1 MEVIYEKISINTT
14 RFSSIYFWNILYAFF
29 TKSGNGIISQ
39 YIENSFNEKQND
51 LKLKFDTFLINTNE
65 INLVANI
72 NDNSKI
78 KIDGKISSL
87 FDLKGEFVY
96 KIDIKDL
103 SIFNNL
109 VQKELKGSLQASG
122 DLITKDG
129 LSTIIGTSNV
139 ANSSTKYEINL
150 NKSYIKSLDLD
161 IKNANIDELLTLL
174 NEPLYSFGKLNLK
187 TKLIKNSSDLFNG
200 DFSFDIN
207 DGKINNEIIQKEFNF
222 PIKQT
227 ITYNLKSLNKLENTK
242 VLSDIKLNSNLANL
256 DMKNLIIDLVT
267 KDINSNYFLDILNL
281 RQIEEFI
288 NIALNGDLKVV
299 GNINKN
305 QKTLKIDGN
314 SNIAGGVA
322 NFVLLDDNLDL
333 KLKNANSLKLL
344 YLLNKDE
351 FFNSNLSLDSNYNIV
366 SKIGNINIEVTNGNF
381 IKNNFIQK
389 IEDITK
395 IDLSKE
401 IFEVG
406 TITSKLDNKKIYS
419 NLNLTSKKSDIKS
432 KDSFIDFNKNTIDTK
447 LDVNLNKNI
456 FSVKLEDDLNN
467 PKITVDVQDLIKN
480 ILEKKLDKYLK
491 KEDDAQKIELLKGIK
506 SLF

>member
-1 MEVIYEKISINTT
+1 MKKFLLIIFILVISI
-14 RFSSIYFWNILYAFF
+14 FGIFYMLFF
-29 TKSGNGIISQ
+29 TKSGNSIVSK

-51 LKLKFDTFLINTNE
+51 FKLKFDTFIINTNE

-72 NDNSKI
+72 NDSSKI
-78 KIDGKISSL
+78 KIDGKVSSL
-87 FDLKGEFVY
+87 LDLKGEFVY

-103 SIFNNL
+103 SIFNNIA
-109 VQKELKGSLQASG
+109 QKELKGSLEANG

-129 LSTIIGTSNV
+129 LSTIIGNSNI

-150 NKSYIKSLDLD
+150 DKSYIKSLDLD
-161 IKNANIDELLTLL
+161 IKNANIDELLALL
-174 NEPLYSFGKLNLK
+174 NEPIYSFGKLNLK

-207 DGKINNEIIQKEFNF
+207 DGKINNEIVKKELNF
-222 PIKQT
+222 PIKQN
-227 ITYNLKSLNKLENTK
+227 ITYELKSLNKLENTK
-242 VLSDIKLNSNLANL
+242 VLSDIKLISSLANL
-256 DMKNLIIDLVT
+256 DMENLIIDLVT
-267 KDINSNYFLDILNL
+267 KDISSNYILNILNL

-288 NIALNGDLKVV
+288 NIALNGDLKVI

-314 SNIAGGVA
+314 SNIADGVA

-366 SKIGNINIEVTNGNF
+366 SKVGNINIEVKNGNF
-381 IKNNFIQK
+381 IKNNFVQK
-389 IEDITK
+389 IEDLTK

-401 IFEVG
+401 IFETG
-406 TITSKLDNKKIYS
+406 TINSKIDNKKIYS

-432 KDSFIDFNKNTIDTK
+432 KDGFIDFNKNIIDTK

-456 FSVKLEDDLNN
+456 FSVKLEDDLNK
-467 PKITVDVQDLIKN
+467 PKISVDVQDLIKN

>member
-1 MEVIYEKISINTT
+1 MKKFILIIFIFVISI
-14 RFSSIYFWNILYAFF
+14 FGIFYMLFF
-29 TKSGNGIISQ
+29 TKIGNSTISK

-51 LKLKFDTFLINTNE
+51 FKLKFDTFIIDTNN

-72 NDNSKI
+72 NDSSKI

-87 FDLKGEFVY
+87 FDLKAEFIY

-103 SIFNNL
+103 SIFNNI
-109 VQKELKGSLQASG
+109 VQKELKGSLQANG
-122 DLITKDG
+122 DLITKNG
-129 LSTIIGTSNV
+129 LSTIIGTSNI

-150 NKSYIKSLDLD
+150 NKTDIKSLDLD
-161 IKNANIDELLTLL
+161 IKNANIDELLALL
-174 NEPLYSFGKLNLK
+174 SEPIYSFGKLNLNA
-187 TKLIKNSSDLFNG
+187 KLIKNSSNFFNG
-200 DFSFDIN
+200 DFLFDIN
-207 DGKINNEIIQKEFNF
+207 DGKINNEIVQKEFNF

-227 ITYNLKSLNKLENTK
+227 ITYNLKSLNKLENTN
-242 VLSDIKLNSNLANL
+242 VLSDIKLISSLANL

-267 KDINSNYFLDILNL
+267 KDISSNYFLDILNL

-314 SNIAGGVA
+314 SNIADGVA

-333 KLKNANSLKLL
+333 KLKDANSLKLL
-344 YLLNKDE
+344 YILNKDQ
-351 FFNSNLSLDSNYNIV
+351 FFNSNLSLDSNYNII
-366 SKIGNINIEVTNGNF
+366 SKIGNINIEVKNGNF

-389 IEDITK
+389 IEDFTK

-401 IFEVG
+401 IFESG
-406 TITSKLDNKKIYS
+406 TINSKIDNKKIYS

-432 KDSFIDFNKNTIDTK
+432 KDSFIDFNKNIIDTK
-447 LDVNLNKNI
+447 LDINLNKNI
-456 FSVKLEDDLNN
+456 FSVKLEDDLNK
-467 PKITVDVQDLIKN
+467 PKIIVDVQDLIKN
-480 ILEKKLDKYLK
+480 ILEKKLDKYIN

>member
-1 MEVIYEKISINTT
+1 MKKFILIIFIFVISI
-14 RFSSIYFWNILYAFF
+14 FGIFYMLFF
-29 TKSGNGIISQ
+29 TKIGNSTISK

-51 LKLKFDTFLINTNE
+51 FKLKFDTFLINTNE

-72 NDNSKI
+72 NDSSKV

-87 FDLKGEFVY
+87 FDLKAEFIY

-103 SIFNNL
+103 SIFNNI
-109 VQKELKGSLQASG
+109 VQKELKGSLQANG
-122 DLITKDG
+122 DLITKNG
-129 LSTIIGTSNV
+129 LSTIIGTSNI

-150 NKSYIKSLDLD
+150 NKTDIKSLDLD
-161 IKNANIDELLTLL
+161 IKNANIDELLALL
-174 NEPLYSFGKLNLK
+174 SEPIYSFGKLNLNA
-187 TKLIKNSSDLFNG
+187 KLIKNSSNFFNG
-200 DFSFDIN
+200 DFLFDIN
-207 DGKINNEIIQKEFNF
+207 DGKINNEIVQKEFNF

-227 ITYNLKSLNKLENTK
+227 ITYNLKSLNKLENTN
-242 VLSDIKLNSNLANL
+242 VLSDIKLISSLANL

-267 KDINSNYFLDILNL
+267 KDISSNYFLDILNL

-314 SNIAGGVA
+314 SNIADGVA

-333 KLKNANSLKLL
+333 KLKDANSLKLL
-344 YLLNKDE
+344 YILNKDQ
-351 FFNSNLSLDSNYNIV
+351 FFNSNLSLDSNYNII
-366 SKIGNINIEVTNGNF
+366 SKIGNINIEVKNGNF

-389 IEDITK
+389 IEDFTK

-401 IFEVG
+401 IFESG
-406 TITSKLDNKKIYS
+406 TINSKIDNKKIYS

-432 KDSFIDFNKNTIDTK
+432 KDSFIDFNKNIIDTK
-447 LDVNLNKNI
+447 LDINLNKNI
-456 FSVKLEDDLNN
+456 FSVKLEDDLNK
-467 PKITVDVQDLIKN
+467 PKIIVDVQDLIKN
-480 ILEKKLDKYLK
+480 ILEKKLDKYIN

>member
-1 MEVIYEKISINTT
+1 MKK
-14 RFSSIYFWNILYAFF
+14 FLLILLVLVLFIFGIFYMLFF
-29 TKSGNGIISQ
+29 TKIGNSTISK

-51 LKLKFDTFLINTNE
+51 FKLKFDTFLINTNE

-72 NDNSKI
+72 NDSSKI

-87 FDLKGEFVY
+87 FDLKAEFIY

-103 SIFNNL
+103 SIFNNI
-109 VQKELKGSLQASG
+109 VQKELKGSLEANG
-122 DLITKDG
+122 DLITKNG
-129 LSTIIGTSNV
+129 LSTIIGTSNI

-150 NKSYIKSLDLD
+150 NKTDIKSLDLD
-161 IKNANIDELLTLL
+161 IKNANIDELLALL
-174 NEPLYSFGKLNLK
+174 SEPIYSFGKLNLNA
-187 TKLIKNSSDLFNG
+187 KLIKNSSNFFNG
-200 DFSFDIN
+200 DFLFDIN
-207 DGKINNEIIQKEFNF
+207 DGKINNEIVQKEFNF

-227 ITYNLKSLNKLENTK
+227 ITYNLKSLNKLENTN
-242 VLSDIKLNSNLANL
+242 VLSDIKLISSLANL

-267 KDINSNYFLDILNL
+267 KDISSNYFLDILNL

-314 SNIAGGVA
+314 SNIADGVA

-333 KLKNANSLKLL
+333 KLKDANSLKLL
-344 YLLNKDE
+344 YILNKE
-351 FFNSNLSLDSNYNIV
+351 QFFNSNLSLDSNYNIV
-366 SKIGNINIEVTNGNF
+366 SKIGNINIEVKNGNF

-389 IEDITK
+389 IEDFTK

-401 IFEVG
+401 IFEYG
-406 TITSKLDNKKIYS
+406 TINSKIDNKKIYS

-432 KDSFIDFNKNTIDTK
+432 KDSFIDFNKNIIDTK
-447 LDVNLNKNI
+447 LDINLNKNI
-456 FSVKLEDDLNN
+456 FSVKLEDDLNK
-467 PKITVDVQDLIKN
+467 PKIIVDVQDLIKN
-480 ILEKKLDKYLK
+480 ILEKKLDKYIN

>member
-1 MEVIYEKISINTT
+1 MKKFILIIFIFVISI
-14 RFSSIYFWNILYAFF
+14 FGIFYMLFF
-29 TKSGNGIISQ
+29 TKIGNSTISK

-51 LKLKFDTFLINTNE
+51 FKLKFDTFIIDTNN

-72 NDNSKI
+72 NDSSKV

-87 FDLKGEFVY
+87 FDLKAEFIY

-103 SIFNNL
+103 SIFNNI
-109 VQKELKGSLQASG
+109 VQKELKGSLQANG
-122 DLITKDG
+122 DLITKNG
-129 LSTIIGTSNV
+129 LSTIIGTSNI

-150 NKSYIKSLDLD
+150 NKTDIKSLDLD
-161 IKNANIDELLTLL
+161 IKNANIDELLALL
-174 NEPLYSFGKLNLK
+174 SEPIYSFGKLNLNA
-187 TKLIKNSSDLFNG
+187 KLIKNSSNFFNG
-200 DFSFDIN
+200 DFLFDIN
-207 DGKINNEIIQKEFNF
+207 DGKINNEIVQKEFNF

-227 ITYNLKSLNKLENTK
+227 ITYNLKSLNKLENTN
-242 VLSDIKLNSNLANL
+242 VLSDIKLISSLANL

-267 KDINSNYFLDILNL
+267 KDISSNYFLDILNL

-314 SNIAGGVA
+314 SNIADGVA

-333 KLKNANSLKLL
+333 KLKDANSLKLL
-344 YLLNKDE
+344 YILNKDQ
-351 FFNSNLSLDSNYNIV
+351 FFNSNLSLDSNYNII
-366 SKIGNINIEVTNGNF
+366 SKIGNINIEVKNGNF

-389 IEDITK
+389 IEDFTK

-401 IFEVG
+401 IFEYG
-406 TITSKLDNKKIYS
+406 TINSKIDNKKIYS

-432 KDSFIDFNKNTIDTK
+432 KDSFIDFNKNIIDTK
-447 LDVNLNKNI
+447 LDINLNKNI

-467 PKITVDVQDLIKN
+467 PKIIVDVQDLIKN
-480 ILEKKLDKYLK
+480 ILEKKLDKYIN

>member
-1 MEVIYEKISINTT
+1 MKK
-14 RFSSIYFWNILYAFF
+14 FLLILLVLVLFIFGIFYMLFF
-29 TKSGNGIISQ
+29 TKIGNSTISK

-51 LKLKFDTFLINTNE
+51 FKLKFDTFIIDTNN

-72 NDNSKI
+72 NDSSKI

-87 FDLKGEFVY
+87 FDLKAEFIY

-103 SIFNNL
+103 SIFNNI
-109 VQKELKGSLQASG
+109 VQKELKGSLEANG
-122 DLITKDG
+122 DLITKNG
-129 LSTIIGTSNV
+129 LSTIIGTSNI

-150 NKSYIKSLDLD
+150 NKTDIKSLDLD
-161 IKNANIDELLTLL
+161 IKNANIDELLALL
-174 NEPLYSFGKLNLK
+174 SEPIYSFGKLNLNA
-187 TKLIKNSSDLFNG
+187 KLIKNSSNFFNG

-207 DGKINNEIIQKEFNF
+207 DGKINNEIVQKEFNF

-227 ITYNLKSLNKLENTK
+227 ITYNLKSLNKLENTN
-242 VLSDIKLNSNLANL
+242 VLSDIKLISSLANL

-267 KDINSNYFLDILNL
+267 KDISSNYFLDILNL

-333 KLKNANSLKLL
+333 KLKDANSLKLL
-344 YLLNKDE
+344 YLLNKDQ

-366 SKIGNINIEVTNGNF
+366 SKIGNINIEVKNGNF

-389 IEDITK
+389 IEDFTK

-401 IFEVG
+401 IFEYG
-406 TITSKLDNKKIYS
+406 TINSKIDNKKIYS

-432 KDSFIDFNKNTIDTK
+432 KDSFIDFNKNIIDTK
-447 LDVNLNKNI
+447 LDINLNKNI
-456 FSVKLEDDLNN
+456 FSVKLEDDLNK
-467 PKITVDVQDLIKN
+467 PKIIVDVQDLIKN
-480 ILEKKLDKYLK
+480 ILEKKLDKYIN

>member
-1 MEVIYEKISINTT
+1 MKKFILIIFIFVISI
-14 RFSSIYFWNILYAFF
+14 FGIFYMLFF
-29 TKSGNGIISQ
+29 TKIGNSTISK

-51 LKLKFDTFLINTNE
+51 FKLKFDTFLINTNE

-72 NDNSKI
+72 NDSFKV
-78 KIDGKISSL
+78 KIDGKINSL
-87 FDLKGEFVY
+87 FDLKAEFIY

-103 SIFNNL
+103 SIFNNF
-109 VQKELKGSLQASG
+109 VQKELKGSLQANG
-122 DLITKDG
+122 DLITKNG
-129 LSTIIGTSNV
+129 LSTIIGTSNI

-150 NKSYIKSLDLD
+150 NKTDIKSLDLD

-174 NEPLYSFGKLNLK
+174 SEPIYSFGKLNLNA
-187 TKLIKNSSDLFNG
+187 KLIKNSSNFFNG
-200 DFSFDIN
+200 DFLFDIN
-207 DGKINNEIIQKEFNF
+207 DGKINNEIVQKEFNF

-227 ITYNLKSLNKLENTK
+227 ITYNLKSLNKLENTN
-242 VLSDIKLNSNLANL
+242 VLSDIKLISSLANL

-267 KDINSNYFLDILNL
+267 KDISSNYFLDILNL

-288 NIALNGDLKVV
+288 NIALNGDLKVI

-314 SNIAGGVA
+314 SNIADGVA

-333 KLKNANSLKLL
+333 KLKDANSLKLL
-344 YLLNKDE
+344 YLLNKDQ

-366 SKIGNINIEVTNGNF
+366 SKIGNINIEVKNGNF

-389 IEDITK
+389 IEDFTK

-401 IFEVG
+401 IFESG
-406 TITSKLDNKKIYS
+406 TINSKIDNKKIYS
-419 NLNLTSKKSDIKS
+419 NLHLTSKKSDIKS
-432 KDSFIDFNKNTIDTK
+432 KDSFIDFNKNIIDTK
-447 LDVNLNKNI
+447 LDINLNKNI
-456 FSVKLEDDLNN
+456 FSVKLEDDLNK
-467 PKITVDVQDLIKN
+467 PKIIVDVQDLIKN
-480 ILEKKLDKYLK
+480 ILEKKLDKYIN

>member
-1 MEVIYEKISINTT
+1 MKKFLLIIFILVISI
-14 RFSSIYFWNILYAFF
+14 FGIFYMLFF
-29 TKSGNGIISQ
+29 TKSGNSIVSK

-51 LKLKFDTFLINTNE
+51 FKLKFDTFIINTNE

-72 NDNSKI
+72 NDSSKI
-78 KIDGKISSL
+78 KIDGKVSSL
-87 FDLKGEFVY
+87 LDLKGEFVY

-109 VQKELKGSLQASG
+109 AQKELKGSLEANG

-129 LSTIIGTSNV
+129 LSTIIGNSNI

-150 NKSYIKSLDLD
+150 NKTDIKSLDLD
-161 IKNANIDELLTLL
+161 IKNANIDELLALL
-174 NEPLYSFGKLNLK
+174 NEPIYSFGKLNLK

-207 DGKINNEIIQKEFNF
+207 YGKINNEIVQKEFNF
-222 PIKQT
+222 TIKQT
-227 ITYNLKSLNKLENTK
+227 INYELKSLNKLENTK
-242 VLSDIKLNSNLANL
+242 VLSDIKLISSLANL

-288 NIALNGDLKVV
+288 NIALNGDLKVI

-333 KLKNANSLKLL
+333 KLKDANSLKLL
-344 YLLNKDE
+344 YILNKDQ

-366 SKIGNINIEVTNGNF
+366 SKVGNINIEVKNGNF
-381 IKNNFIQK
+381 IKNNFVQK
-389 IEDITK
+389 IEDLTK

-401 IFEVG
+401 IFEHG
-406 TITSKLDNKKIYS
+406 AINSKIDNKKIYS

-432 KDSFIDFNKNTIDTK
+432 KDSFIDFNKNIIDTK
-447 LDVNLNKNI
+447 LDINLNKNI
-456 FSVKLEDDLNN
+456 FSVKLEDDLNK
-467 PKITVDVQDLIKN
+467 PKISVDVQDLIKN

>member
-1 MEVIYEKISINTT
+1 MKK
-14 RFSSIYFWNILYAFF
+14 FLLILLVLVLFIFGIFYMLFF

-51 LKLKFDTFLINTNE
+51 FKLKFDTFLINTNE

-72 NDNSKI
+72 NDSSKI

-87 FDLKGEFVY
+87 FDLKAEFIY

-103 SIFNNL
+103 SIFNNI
-109 VQKELKGSLQASG
+109 VQKELKGSLAANG
-122 DLITKDG
+122 DLITKNG
-129 LSTIIGTSNV
+129 LSTIIGTSNI

-150 NKSYIKSLDLD
+150 NKTDIKSLDLD
-161 IKNANIDELLTLL
+161 IKNANIDELLALL
-174 NEPLYSFGKLNLK
+174 SEPIYSFGKLNLNA
-187 TKLIKNSSDLFNG
+187 KLIKNSSNFFNG
-200 DFSFDIN
+200 DFLFDIN
-207 DGKINNEIIQKEFNF
+207 DGKINNEIVQKEFNF

-227 ITYNLKSLNKLENTK
+227 ITYNLKSLNKLENRN
-242 VLSDIKLNSNLANL
+242 VLSDIKLISSLANL

-267 KDINSNYFLDILNL
+267 KDISSNYFLDILNL

-333 KLKNANSLKLL
+333 KLKDANSLKLL
-344 YLLNKDE
+344 YLLNKDQ

-366 SKIGNINIEVTNGNF
+366 SKIGNINIEVKNGNF

-389 IEDITK
+389 IEDFTK

-401 IFEVG
+401 IFESG
-406 TITSKLDNKKIYS
+406 AINSKIDNKKIYS

-432 KDSFIDFNKNTIDTK
+432 KDSFIDFNKNIIDTK
-447 LDVNLNKNI
+447 LDINLNKNI
-456 FSVKLEDDLNN
+456 FSVKLEDDLNK

-480 ILEKKLDKYLK
+480 ILEKKLDKYIN

>member
-1 MEVIYEKISINTT
+1 MKK
-14 RFSSIYFWNILYAFF
+14 FLLILLVLVLFIFGIFYMLFF
-29 TKSGNGIISQ
+29 TKIGNSTISK

-51 LKLKFDTFLINTNE
+51 FKLKFDTFIIDTNN

-72 NDNSKI
+72 NDSSKV

-87 FDLKGEFVY
+87 FDLKAEFIY

-103 SIFNNL
+103 SIFNNI
-109 VQKELKGSLQASG
+109 VQKELKGSLEANG
-122 DLITKDG
+122 DLITKNG
-129 LSTIIGTSNV
+129 LSTIIGTSNI

-150 NKSYIKSLDLD
+150 NKTDIKSLDLD
-161 IKNANIDELLTLL
+161 IKNANIDELLALL
-174 NEPLYSFGKLNLK
+174 SEPIYSFGKLNLK
-187 TKLIKNSSDLFNG
+187 TKLIKNSSNFFNG

-207 DGKINNEIIQKEFNF
+207 DGKINNEIVQKEFNF

-227 ITYNLKSLNKLENTK
+227 ITYNLKSLNKLENTN
-242 VLSDIKLNSNLANL
+242 VLSDIKLISSLANL

-267 KDINSNYFLDILNL
+267 KDISSNYFLDILNL

-299 GNINKN
+299 GKIDKN

-314 SNIAGGVA
+314 SNIADGVA

-333 KLKNANSLKLL
+333 KLKDANSLKLL
-344 YLLNKDE
+344 YILNKE
-351 FFNSNLSLDSNYNIV
+351 QFFNSNISLDSNYNIV
-366 SKIGNINIEVTNGNF
+366 SKIGNINIEVKNGNF

-389 IEDITK
+389 IEDFTK

-401 IFEVG
+401 IFEYG
-406 TITSKLDNKKIYS
+406 AINSKIDNKKIYS

-432 KDSFIDFNKNTIDTK
+432 KDSFIDFNKNIIDTK
-447 LDVNLNKNI
+447 LDINLNKNI
-456 FSVKLEDDLNN
+456 FSVKLEDDLNK
-467 PKITVDVQDLIKN
+467 PKIIVDVQDLIKN
-480 ILEKKLDKYLK
+480 ILEKKLDKYIN

>member
-1 MEVIYEKISINTT
+1 MKK
-14 RFSSIYFWNILYAFF
+14 FLLILLVLVLFIFGIFYMLFF
-29 TKSGNGIISQ
+29 TKIGNSTISK

-51 LKLKFDTFLINTNE
+51 FKLKFDTFLINTNE

-72 NDNSKI
+72 NDSSKI

-87 FDLKGEFVY
+87 FDLKAEFIY

-103 SIFNNL
+103 SIFNNI
-109 VQKELKGSLQASG
+109 VQKELKGSLEANG
-122 DLITKDG
+122 DLITKNG
-129 LSTIIGTSNV
+129 LSTIIGTSNI

-150 NKSYIKSLDLD
+150 NKTDIKSLDLD
-161 IKNANIDELLTLL
+161 IKNANIDELLALL
-174 NEPLYSFGKLNLK
+174 SEPIYSFGKLNLNA
-187 TKLIKNSSDLFNG
+187 KLIKNSSNFFNG
-200 DFSFDIN
+200 DFLFDIN
-207 DGKINNEIIQKEFNF
+207 DGKINNEIVQKEFNF

-227 ITYNLKSLNKLENTK
+227 ITYNLKSLNKLENTN
-242 VLSDIKLNSNLANL
+242 VLSDIKLISSLANL

-267 KDINSNYFLDILNL
+267 KDISSNYFLDILNL

-333 KLKNANSLKLL
+333 KLKDANSLKLL
-344 YLLNKDE
+344 YILNKDQ

-366 SKIGNINIEVTNGNF
+366 SKIGNINIEVKNGNF

-389 IEDITK
+389 IEDFTK

-401 IFEVG
+401 IFEYG
-406 TITSKLDNKKIYS
+406 TINSKIDNKKIYS

-432 KDSFIDFNKNTIDTK
+432 KDSFIDFNKNIIDTK
-447 LDVNLNKNI
+447 LDINLNKNI
-456 FSVKLEDDLNN
+456 FSVKLEDDLNK
-467 PKITVDVQDLIKN
+467 PKIIVDVQDLIKN
-480 ILEKKLDKYLK
+480 ILEKKLDKYIN

>member
-1 MEVIYEKISINTT
+1 MKKFILIIFIFVISI
-14 RFSSIYFWNILYAFF
+14 FGIFYMLFF
-29 TKSGNGIISQ
+29 TKIGNSTISK

-51 LKLKFDTFLINTNE
+51 FKLKFDTFLINTND

-72 NDNSKI
+72 NDSSKI

-87 FDLKGEFVY
+87 FDLKAEFIY

-103 SIFNNL
+103 SIFNNI
-109 VQKELKGSLQASG
+109 VQKELKGSLQANG
-122 DLITKDG
+122 DLITKNG
-129 LSTIIGTSNV
+129 LSTIIGTSNI

-150 NKSYIKSLDLD
+150 NKTDIKSLDLD
-161 IKNANIDELLTLL
+161 IKNANIDELLALL
-174 NEPLYSFGKLNLK
+174 SEPIYSFGKLNLNA
-187 TKLIKNSSDLFNG
+187 KLIKNSSNFFNG
-200 DFSFDIN
+200 DFLFDIN
-207 DGKINNEIIQKEFNF
+207 DGKINNEIVQKEFNF

-227 ITYNLKSLNKLENTK
+227 ITYNLKSLNKLENTN
-242 VLSDIKLNSNLANL
+242 VLSDIKLISSLANL

-267 KDINSNYFLDILNL
+267 KDISSNYFLDILNL

-314 SNIAGGVA
+314 SNIADGVA

-333 KLKNANSLKLL
+333 KLKDANSLKLL
-344 YLLNKDE
+344 YILNKDQ
-351 FFNSNLSLDSNYNIV
+351 FFNSNLSLDSNYNII
-366 SKIGNINIEVTNGNF
+366 SKIGNINIEVKNGNF

-389 IEDITK
+389 IEDFTK

-401 IFEVG
+401 IFEYG
-406 TITSKLDNKKIYS
+406 AINSKIDNKKIYS

-432 KDSFIDFNKNTIDTK
+432 KDSFIDFNKNIIDTK
-447 LDVNLNKNI
+447 LDINLNKNI
-456 FSVKLEDDLNN
+456 FSVKLEDDLNK
-467 PKITVDVQDLIKN
+467 PKIIVDVQDLIKN
-480 ILEKKLDKYLK
+480 ILEKKLDKYIN

>member
-1 MEVIYEKISINTT
+1 MKKFILIIFIFVISI
-14 RFSSIYFWNILYAFF
+14 FGIFYMLFF
-29 TKSGNGIISQ
+29 TKIGNSTISK

-51 LKLKFDTFLINTNE
+51 FKLKFDTFLINTNE

-72 NDNSKI
+72 NDSSKI

-87 FDLKGEFVY
+87 FDLKAEFIY

-103 SIFNNL
+103 SIFNNI
-109 VQKELKGSLQASG
+109 VQKELKGSLQANG
-122 DLITKDG
+122 DLITKNG
-129 LSTIIGTSNV
+129 LSTIIGTSNI

-150 NKSYIKSLDLD
+150 NKTDIKSLDLD
-161 IKNANIDELLTLL
+161 IKNANIDELLALL
-174 NEPLYSFGKLNLK
+174 SEPIYSFGKLNLNA
-187 TKLIKNSSDLFNG
+187 KLIKNSSNFFNG
-200 DFSFDIN
+200 DFLFDIN
-207 DGKINNEIIQKEFNF
+207 DGKINNEIVQKEFNF

-227 ITYNLKSLNKLENTK
+227 ITYNLKSLNKLENTN
-242 VLSDIKLNSNLANL
+242 VLSDIKLISSLANL

-267 KDINSNYFLDILNL
+267 KDISSNYFLDILNL

-314 SNIAGGVA
+314 SNIADGVA

-333 KLKNANSLKLL
+333 KLKDANSLKLL
-344 YLLNKDE
+344 YILNKDQ

-366 SKIGNINIEVTNGNF
+366 SKIGNINIEVKNGNF

-389 IEDITK
+389 IEDFTK

-401 IFEVG
+401 IFEYG
-406 TITSKLDNKKIYS
+406 TINSKIDNKKIYS

-432 KDSFIDFNKNTIDTK
+432 KDSFIDFNKNIIDTK
-447 LDVNLNKNI
+447 LDINLNKNI
-456 FSVKLEDDLNN
+456 FSVKLEDDLNK
-467 PKITVDVQDLIKN
+467 PKIIVDVQDLIKN
-480 ILEKKLDKYLK
+480 ILEKKLDKYIN

>member
-1 MEVIYEKISINTT
+1 MKK
-14 RFSSIYFWNILYAFF
+14 FLLILLVLVLFIFGIFYMLFF
-29 TKSGNGIISQ
+29 TKIGNSTISK

-51 LKLKFDTFLINTNE
+51 FKLKFDTFIIDTNN

-72 NDNSKI
+72 NDSSKV

-87 FDLKGEFVY
+87 FDLKAEFIY

-103 SIFNNL
+103 SIFNNI
-109 VQKELKGSLQASG
+109 VQKELKGSLEANG
-122 DLITKDG
+122 DLITKNG
-129 LSTIIGTSNV
+129 LSTIIGTSNI

-150 NKSYIKSLDLD
+150 NKTDIKSLDLD
-161 IKNANIDELLTLL
+161 IKNANIDELLALL
-174 NEPLYSFGKLNLK
+174 SEPIYSFGKLNLK
-187 TKLIKNSSDLFNG
+187 TKLIKNSSNFFNG

-207 DGKINNEIIQKEFNF
+207 DGKINNEIVQKEFNF

-227 ITYNLKSLNKLENTK
+227 ITYNLKSLNKLENRN
-242 VLSDIKLNSNLANL
+242 VLSDIKLISSLANL

-267 KDINSNYFLDILNL
+267 KDISSNYFLDILNL

-333 KLKNANSLKLL
+333 KLKDANSLKLL
-344 YLLNKDE
+344 YILNKDQ

-366 SKIGNINIEVTNGNF
+366 SKIGNINIEVKNGNF

-389 IEDITK
+389 IEDFTK

-401 IFEVG
+401 IFEYG
-406 TITSKLDNKKIYS
+406 TINSKIDNKKIYS

-432 KDSFIDFNKNTIDTK
+432 KDSFIDFNKNIIDTK
-447 LDVNLNKNI
+447 LDINLNKNI
-456 FSVKLEDDLNN
+456 FSVKLEDDLNK
-467 PKITVDVQDLIKN
+467 PKIIVDVQDLIKN
-480 ILEKKLDKYLK
+480 ILEKKLDKYIN

>member
-1 MEVIYEKISINTT
+1 MKK
-14 RFSSIYFWNILYAFF
+14 FLLILLVLVLFIFGIFYMLFF
-29 TKSGNGIISQ
+29 TKIGNSTISK

-51 LKLKFDTFLINTNE
+51 FKLKFDTFLINTNE

-72 NDNSKI
+72 NDSSKI

-87 FDLKGEFVY
+87 FDLKAEFIY

-103 SIFNNL
+103 SIFNNI
-109 VQKELKGSLQASG
+109 VQKELKGSLEANG
-122 DLITKDG
+122 DLITKNG
-129 LSTIIGTSNV
+129 LSTIIGTSNI

-150 NKSYIKSLDLD
+150 NKTDIKSLDLD
-161 IKNANIDELLTLL
+161 IKNANIDELLALL
-174 NEPLYSFGKLNLK
+174 SEPIYSFGKLNLNA
-187 TKLIKNSSDLFNG
+187 KLIKNSSNFFNG
-200 DFSFDIN
+200 DFLFDIN
-207 DGKINNEIIQKEFNF
+207 DGKINNEIVQKEFNF

-227 ITYNLKSLNKLENTK
+227 ITYNLKSLNKLENTN
-242 VLSDIKLNSNLANL
+242 VLSDIKLISSLANL

-267 KDINSNYFLDILNL
+267 KDISSNYFLDILNL

-314 SNIAGGVA
+314 SNIADGVA

-333 KLKNANSLKLL
+333 KLKDANSLKLL
-344 YLLNKDE
+344 YILNKDQ

-366 SKIGNINIEVTNGNF
+366 SKIGNINIEVKNGNF

-389 IEDITK
+389 IEDFTK

-401 IFEVG
+401 IFEYG
-406 TITSKLDNKKIYS
+406 TINSKIDNKKIYS

-432 KDSFIDFNKNTIDTK
+432 KDSFIDFNKNIIDTK
-447 LDVNLNKNI
+447 LDINLNKNI
-456 FSVKLEDDLNN
+456 FSVKLEDDLNK
-467 PKITVDVQDLIKN
+467 PKIIVDVQDLIKN
-480 ILEKKLDKYLK
+480 ILEKKLDKYIN

>member
-1 MEVIYEKISINTT
+1 M
-14 RFSSIYFWNILYAFF
+14 LFF

-51 LKLKFDTFLINTNE
+51 FKLKFDTFLINTNE

-72 NDNSKI
+72 NDSSKI

-87 FDLKGEFVY
+87 FDLKAEFIY

-103 SIFNNL
+103 SIFNNI
-109 VQKELKGSLQASG
+109 VQKELKGSLEANG
-122 DLITKDG
+122 DLITKNG
-129 LSTIIGTSNV
+129 LSTIIGTSNI

-150 NKSYIKSLDLD
+150 NKTDIKSLDLD
-161 IKNANIDELLTLL
+161 IKNANIDELLALL
-174 NEPLYSFGKLNLK
+174 SEPIYSFGKLNLK
-187 TKLIKNSSDLFNG
+187 TKLIKNSSNFFNG

-207 DGKINNEIIQKEFNF
+207 DGKINNEIVQKEFNF

-227 ITYNLKSLNKLENTK
+227 ITYNLKSLNKLENTN
-242 VLSDIKLNSNLANL
+242 VLSDIKLISSLANL

-267 KDINSNYFLDILNL
+267 KDISSNYFLDILNL

-314 SNIAGGVA
+314 SNIADGVA

-333 KLKNANSLKLL
+333 KLKDANSLKLL
-344 YLLNKDE
+344 YILNKDQ

-366 SKIGNINIEVTNGNF
+366 SKIGNINIEVKNGNF

-389 IEDITK
+389 IEDFTK

-401 IFEVG
+401 IFEYG
-406 TITSKLDNKKIYS
+406 TINSKIDNKKIYS

-432 KDSFIDFNKNTIDTK
+432 KDSFIDFNKNIIDTK
-447 LDVNLNKNI
+447 LDINLNKNI
-456 FSVKLEDDLNN
+456 FSVKLEDDLNK

-480 ILEKKLDKYLK
+480 ILEKKLDKYIN

>member
-1 MEVIYEKISINTT
+1 MKK
-14 RFSSIYFWNILYAFF
+14 FLLILLVLVLFIFGIFYMLFF
-29 TKSGNGIISQ
+29 TKIGNSTISK

-51 LKLKFDTFLINTNE
+51 FKLKFDTFLINTNE

-72 NDNSKI
+72 NDSSKI

-87 FDLKGEFVY
+87 FDLKAEFIY

-103 SIFNNL
+103 SIFNNI
-109 VQKELKGSLQASG
+109 VQKELKGSLQANG
-122 DLITKDG
+122 DLITKNG
-129 LSTIIGTSNV
+129 LSTIIGTSNI

-150 NKSYIKSLDLD
+150 NKTDIKSLDLD
-161 IKNANIDELLTLL
+161 IKNANIDELLALL
-174 NEPLYSFGKLNLK
+174 SEPIYSFGKLNLK
-187 TKLIKNSSDLFNG
+187 TKLIKNSSNFFNG
-200 DFSFDIN
+200 DFLFDIN
-207 DGKINNEIIQKEFNF
+207 DGKINNEIVQKEFNF

-227 ITYNLKSLNKLENTK
+227 ITYNLKSLNKLENTN
-242 VLSDIKLNSNLANL
+242 VLSDIKLISSLANL

-267 KDINSNYFLDILNL
+267 KDISSNYFLDILNL

-333 KLKNANSLKLL
+333 KLKDANSLKLL
-344 YLLNKDE
+344 YILNKDQ

-366 SKIGNINIEVTNGNF
+366 SKIGNINIEVKNGNF

-389 IEDITK
+389 IEDFTK

-401 IFEVG
+401 IFEYG
-406 TITSKLDNKKIYS
+406 TINSKIDNKKIYS

-432 KDSFIDFNKNTIDTK
+432 KDSFIDFNKNIIDTK
-447 LDVNLNKNI
+447 LDINLNKNI
-456 FSVKLEDDLNN
+456 FSVKLEDDLNK
-467 PKITVDVQDLIKN
+467 PKIIVDVQDLIKN
-480 ILEKKLDKYLK
+480 ILEKKLDKYIN

>member
-1 MEVIYEKISINTT
+1 MKKFILIIFIFVISI
-14 RFSSIYFWNILYAFF
+14 FGIFYMLFF
-29 TKSGNGIISQ
+29 TKIGNSTISK

-51 LKLKFDTFLINTNE
+51 FKLKFDTFLINTNE

-72 NDNSKI
+72 NDSSKI

-87 FDLKGEFVY
+87 FDLKAEFIY

-103 SIFNNL
+103 SIFNNI
-109 VQKELKGSLQASG
+109 VQKELKGSLQANG
-122 DLITKDG
+122 DLITKNG
-129 LSTIIGTSNV
+129 LSTIIGTSNI

-150 NKSYIKSLDLD
+150 NKTDIKSLDLD
-161 IKNANIDELLTLL
+161 IKNANIDELLALL
-174 NEPLYSFGKLNLK
+174 SEPIYSFGKLNLNA
-187 TKLIKNSSDLFNG
+187 KLIKNSSNFFNG
-200 DFSFDIN
+200 DFLFDIN
-207 DGKINNEIIQKEFNF
+207 DGKINNEIVQKEFNF

-227 ITYNLKSLNKLENTK
+227 ITYNLKSLNKLENTN
-242 VLSDIKLNSNLANL
+242 VLSDIKLISSLANL

-267 KDINSNYFLDILNL
+267 KDISSNYFLDILNL

-314 SNIAGGVA
+314 SNIADGVA

-333 KLKNANSLKLL
+333 KLKDANSLKLL
-344 YLLNKDE
+344 YILNKDQ
-351 FFNSNLSLDSNYNIV
+351 FFNSNLSLDSNYNII
-366 SKIGNINIEVTNGNF
+366 SKIGNINIEVKNGNF

-389 IEDITK
+389 IEDFTK

-401 IFEVG
+401 IFEYG
-406 TITSKLDNKKIYS
+406 TINSKIDNKKIYS

-432 KDSFIDFNKNTIDTK
+432 KDSFIDFNKNIIDTK
-447 LDVNLNKNI
+447 LDINLNKNI
-456 FSVKLEDDLNN
+456 FSVKLEDDLNK
-467 PKITVDVQDLIKN
+467 PKIIVDVQDLIKN
-480 ILEKKLDKYLK
+480 ILEKKLDKYIN

>member
-1 MEVIYEKISINTT
+1 MKKFILIIFIFVISI
-14 RFSSIYFWNILYAFF
+14 FGIFYMLFF
-29 TKSGNGIISQ
+29 TKIGNSTISK

-51 LKLKFDTFLINTNE
+51 FKLKFDTFIIDTNN

-72 NDNSKI
+72 NDSSKV
-78 KIDGKISSL
+78 KIDGKINSL
-87 FDLKGEFVY
+87 FDLKAEFIY

-103 SIFNNL
+103 SIFNNI
-109 VQKELKGSLQASG
+109 VQKELKGSLQANG
-122 DLITKDG
+122 DLITKNG
-129 LSTIIGTSNV
+129 LSTIIGTSNI

-150 NKSYIKSLDLD
+150 NKTDIKSLDLD
-161 IKNANIDELLTLL
+161 IKNANIDELLALL
-174 NEPLYSFGKLNLK
+174 SEPIYSFGKLNLNA
-187 TKLIKNSSDLFNG
+187 KLIKNSSNFFNG
-200 DFSFDIN
+200 DFLFDIN
-207 DGKINNEIIQKEFNF
+207 DGKINNEIVQKEFNF

-227 ITYNLKSLNKLENTK
+227 ITYNLKSLNKLENTN
-242 VLSDIKLNSNLANL
+242 VLSDIKLISSLANL

-267 KDINSNYFLDILNL
+267 KDISSNYFLDILNL

-314 SNIAGGVA
+314 SNIADGVA

-333 KLKNANSLKLL
+333 KLKDANSLKLL
-344 YLLNKDE
+344 YILNKDQ
-351 FFNSNLSLDSNYNIV
+351 FFNSNLSLDSNYNII
-366 SKIGNINIEVTNGNF
+366 SKIGNINIEVKNGNF

-389 IEDITK
+389 IEDFTK

-401 IFEVG
+401 IFEIG
-406 TITSKLDNKKIYS
+406 AINSKIDNKKIYS

-432 KDSFIDFNKNTIDTK
+432 KDSFIDFNKNIIDTK
-447 LDVNLNKNI
+447 LDINLNKNI
-456 FSVKLEDDLNN
+456 FSVKLEDDLNK

-480 ILEKKLDKYLK
+480 ILEKKLDKYIN

>member
-1 MEVIYEKISINTT
+1 MKKFILIIFIFVISI
-14 RFSSIYFWNILYAFF
+14 FGIFYMLFF
-29 TKSGNGIISQ
+29 TKIGNSTISK

-51 LKLKFDTFLINTNE
+51 FKLKFDTFIIDTNN

-72 NDNSKI
+72 NDSSKV
-78 KIDGKISSL
+78 KIDGKIKSL
-87 FDLKGEFVY
+87 FDLKAEFIY

-103 SIFNNL
+103 SIFNNI
-109 VQKELKGSLQASG
+109 VQKELKGSLQANG
-122 DLITKDG
+122 DLITKNG
-129 LSTIIGTSNV
+129 LSTIIGTSNI

-150 NKSYIKSLDLD
+150 NKTDIKSLDLD
-161 IKNANIDELLTLL
+161 IKNANIDELLALL
-174 NEPLYSFGKLNLK
+174 SEPIYSFGKLNLNA
-187 TKLIKNSSDLFNG
+187 KLIKNSSNFFNG
-200 DFSFDIN
+200 DFLFDIN
-207 DGKINNEIIQKEFNF
+207 DGKINNEIVQKEFNF

-227 ITYNLKSLNKLENTK
+227 ITYNLKSLNKLENTN
-242 VLSDIKLNSNLANL
+242 VLSDIKLISSLANL

-267 KDINSNYFLDILNL
+267 KDISSNYFLDILNL

-314 SNIAGGVA
+314 SNIADGVA

-333 KLKNANSLKLL
+333 KLKDANSLKLL
-344 YLLNKDE
+344 YILNKDQ
-351 FFNSNLSLDSNYNIV
+351 FFNSNLSLDSNYNII
-366 SKIGNINIEVTNGNF
+366 SKIGNINIEVKNGNF

-389 IEDITK
+389 IEDFTK

-401 IFEVG
+401 IFESG
-406 TITSKLDNKKIYS
+406 TINSKIDNKKIYS

-432 KDSFIDFNKNTIDTK
+432 KDSFIDFNKNIIDTK
-447 LDVNLNKNI
+447 LDINLNKNI
-456 FSVKLEDDLNN
+456 FSVKLEDDLNK
-467 PKITVDVQDLIKN
+467 PKIIVDVQDLIKN
-480 ILEKKLDKYLK
+480 ILEKKLDKYIN

>member
-1 MEVIYEKISINTT
+1 MKKFILIIFIFVISI
-14 RFSSIYFWNILYAFF
+14 FGIFYMLFF
-29 TKSGNGIISQ
+29 TKIGNSTISK

-51 LKLKFDTFLINTNE
+51 FKLKFDTFIIDTNN

-72 NDNSKI
+72 NDSSKI

-103 SIFNNL
+103 SIFNNI
-109 VQKELKGSLQASG
+109 VQKELKGSLEANG
-122 DLITKDG
+122 DLITKNG
-129 LSTIIGTSNV
+129 LSTIIGTSNI

-150 NKSYIKSLDLD
+150 NKTDIKSLDLD
-161 IKNANIDELLTLL
+161 IKNANIDELLALL
-174 NEPLYSFGKLNLK
+174 SEPIYSFGKLNLNA
-187 TKLIKNSSDLFNG
+187 KLIKNSSNFFNG
-200 DFSFDIN
+200 DFLFDIN
-207 DGKINNEIIQKEFNF
+207 DGKINNEIVQKEFNF

-227 ITYNLKSLNKLENTK
+227 ITYNLKSLNKLENTN
-242 VLSDIKLNSNLANL
+242 VLSDIKLISSLANL

-267 KDINSNYFLDILNL
+267 KDISSNYFLDILNL

-314 SNIAGGVA
+314 SNIADGVA

-333 KLKNANSLKLL
+333 KLKDANSLKLL
-344 YLLNKDE
+344 YILNKDQ
-351 FFNSNLSLDSNYNIV
+351 FFNSNLSLDSNYNII
-366 SKIGNINIEVTNGNF
+366 SKIGNINIEVKNGNF

-389 IEDITK
+389 IEDFTK

-401 IFEVG
+401 IFEYG
-406 TITSKLDNKKIYS
+406 AINSKIDNKKIYS

-432 KDSFIDFNKNTIDTK
+432 KDSFIDFNKNIIDTK
-447 LDVNLNKNI
+447 LDINLNKNI
-456 FSVKLEDDLNN
+456 FSVKLEDDLNK
-467 PKITVDVQDLIKN
+467 PKIIVDVQDLIKN
-480 ILEKKLDKYLK
+480 ILEKKLDKYIN

>member
-1 MEVIYEKISINTT
+1 MKKFILIIFIFVISI
-14 RFSSIYFWNILYAFF
+14 FGIFYMLFF
-29 TKSGNGIISQ
+29 TKIGNSTISK

-51 LKLKFDTFLINTNE
+51 FKLKFDTFLINTNE

-72 NDNSKI
+72 NDSSKV

-87 FDLKGEFVY
+87 FDLKAEFIY

-103 SIFNNL
+103 SIFNNI
-109 VQKELKGSLQASG
+109 VQKELKGSLEANG
-122 DLITKDG
+122 DLITKNG
-129 LSTIIGTSNV
+129 LSTIIGTSNI

-150 NKSYIKSLDLD
+150 NKTDIKSLDLD
-161 IKNANIDELLTLL
+161 IKNANIDELLALL
-174 NEPLYSFGKLNLK
+174 SEPIYSFGKLNLNA
-187 TKLIKNSSDLFNG
+187 KLIKNSSNFFNG
-200 DFSFDIN
+200 DFLFDIN
-207 DGKINNEIIQKEFNF
+207 DGKINNEIVQKEFNF

-227 ITYNLKSLNKLENTK
+227 ITYNLKSLNKLENTN
-242 VLSDIKLNSNLANL
+242 VLSDIKLISSLANL

-267 KDINSNYFLDILNL
+267 KDISSNYFLDILNL

-314 SNIAGGVA
+314 SNIADGVA

-333 KLKNANSLKLL
+333 KLKDANSLKLL
-344 YLLNKDE
+344 YILNKDQ
-351 FFNSNLSLDSNYNIV
+351 FFNSNLSLDSNYNII
-366 SKIGNINIEVTNGNF
+366 SKIGNINIEVKNGNF

-389 IEDITK
+389 IEDFTK

-401 IFEVG
+401 IFESG
-406 TITSKLDNKKIYS
+406 TINSKIDNKKIYS

-432 KDSFIDFNKNTIDTK
+432 KDSFIDFNKNIIDTK
-447 LDVNLNKNI
+447 LDINLNKNI
-456 FSVKLEDDLNN
+456 FSVKLEDDLNK
-467 PKITVDVQDLIKN
+467 PKIIVDVQDLIKN
-480 ILEKKLDKYLK
+480 ILEKKLDKYIN

>member
-1 MEVIYEKISINTT
+1 MKK
-14 RFSSIYFWNILYAFF
+14 FLLILLVLVLFIFGIFYMLFF
-29 TKSGNGIISQ
+29 TKIGNSTISK

-51 LKLKFDTFLINTNE
+51 FKLKFDTFLINTNE

-72 NDNSKI
+72 NDSSKI

-87 FDLKGEFVY
+87 FDLKAEFIY

-103 SIFNNL
+103 SIFNNI
-109 VQKELKGSLQASG
+109 VQKELKGSLEANG
-122 DLITKDG
+122 DLITKNG
-129 LSTIIGTSNV
+129 LSTIIGTSNI

-150 NKSYIKSLDLD
+150 NKTDIKSLDLD
-161 IKNANIDELLTLL
+161 IKNANIDELLALL
-174 NEPLYSFGKLNLK
+174 SEPIYSFGKLNLNA
-187 TKLIKNSSDLFNG
+187 KLIKNSSNFFNG

-207 DGKINNEIIQKEFNF
+207 DGKINNEIVQKEFNF

-227 ITYNLKSLNKLENTK
+227 ITYNLKSLNKLENTN
-242 VLSDIKLNSNLANL
+242 VLSDIKLISSLANL

-267 KDINSNYFLDILNL
+267 KDISSNYFLDILNL

-314 SNIAGGVA
+314 SNIADGVA

-333 KLKNANSLKLL
+333 KLKDANSLKLL
-344 YLLNKDE
+344 YILNKDQ

-366 SKIGNINIEVTNGNF
+366 SKIGNINIEVKNGNF

-389 IEDITK
+389 IEDFTK

-401 IFEVG
+401 IFEYG
-406 TITSKLDNKKIYS
+406 TINSKIDNKKIYS

-432 KDSFIDFNKNTIDTK
+432 KDSFIDFNKNIIDTK
-447 LDVNLNKNI
+447 LDINLNKNI
-456 FSVKLEDDLNN
+456 FSVKLEDDLNK
-467 PKITVDVQDLIKN
+467 PKIIVDVQDLIKN
-480 ILEKKLDKYLK
+480 ILEKKLDKYIN

>member
-1 MEVIYEKISINTT
+1 MKK
-14 RFSSIYFWNILYAFF
+14 FLLILLVLVLFIFGIFYMLFF
-29 TKSGNGIISQ
+29 TKIGNSTISK

-51 LKLKFDTFLINTNE
+51 FKLKFDTFIIDTNN

-72 NDNSKI
+72 NDSSKI

-87 FDLKGEFVY
+87 FDLKAEFIY

-103 SIFNNL
+103 SIFNNI
-109 VQKELKGSLQASG
+109 VQKELKGSLQANG
-122 DLITKDG
+122 DLITKNG
-129 LSTIIGTSNV
+129 LSTIIGTSNI

-150 NKSYIKSLDLD
+150 NKTDIKSLDLD
-161 IKNANIDELLTLL
+161 IKNANIDELLALL
-174 NEPLYSFGKLNLK
+174 SEPIYSFGKLNLNA
-187 TKLIKNSSDLFNG
+187 KLIKNSSNFFNG
-200 DFSFDIN
+200 DFLFDIN
-207 DGKINNEIIQKEFNF
+207 DGKINNEIVQKEFNF

-227 ITYNLKSLNKLENTK
+227 ITYNLKSLNKLENTN
-242 VLSDIKLNSNLANL
+242 VLSDIKLISSLANL

-267 KDINSNYFLDILNL
+267 KDISSNYFLDILNL

-333 KLKNANSLKLL
+333 KLKDANSLKLL
-344 YLLNKDE
+344 YILNKDQ

-366 SKIGNINIEVTNGNF
+366 SKIGNINIEVKNGNF

-389 IEDITK
+389 IEDFTK

-401 IFEVG
+401 IFEYG
-406 TITSKLDNKKIYS
+406 TINSKIDNKKIYS

-432 KDSFIDFNKNTIDTK
+432 KDSFIDFNKNIIDTK
-447 LDVNLNKNI
+447 LDINLNKNI
-456 FSVKLEDDLNN
+456 FSVKLEDDLNK
-467 PKITVDVQDLIKN
+467 PKIIVDVQDLIKN
-480 ILEKKLDKYLK
+480 ILEKKLDKYIN

>member
-1 MEVIYEKISINTT
+1 MKKFILIILIFVISI
-14 RFSSIYFWNILYAFF
+14 FGIFYMFFF
-29 TKSGNGIISQ
+29 TKIGNSTISK

-51 LKLKFDTFLINTNE
+51 FKLKFDTFIIDTNN

-72 NDNSKI
+72 NDSSKI
-78 KIDGKISSL
+78 KIDGKISSF
-87 FDLKGEFVY
+87 FDLKAEFIY

-103 SIFNNL
+103 SIFNNI
-109 VQKELKGSLQASG
+109 VQKELKGSLQANG
-122 DLITKDG
+122 DLITKNG
-129 LSTIIGTSNV
+129 LSTIIGTSNI

-150 NKSYIKSLDLD
+150 NKTDIKSLDLD
-161 IKNANIDELLTLL
+161 IKNANVDELLALL
-174 NEPLYSFGKLNLK
+174 SEPIYSFGKLNLNA
-187 TKLIKNSSDLFNG
+187 KLIKNSSNFFNG
-200 DFSFDIN
+200 DFLFYIN
-207 DGKINNEIIQKEFNF
+207 DGKINNEIVQKEFNF

-227 ITYNLKSLNKLENTK
+227 ITYNLKSLNKLENTN
-242 VLSDIKLNSNLANL
+242 VLSDIKLISSLANL

-267 KDINSNYFLDILNL
+267 KDISSNYFLDILNL

-314 SNIAGGVA
+314 SNIADGVA

-333 KLKNANSLKLL
+333 KLKDANSLKLL
-344 YLLNKDE
+344 YILNKDQ

-366 SKIGNINIEVTNGNF
+366 SKIGTINIEVKNGNF

-389 IEDITK
+389 IEDFTK

-401 IFEVG
+401 IFESG
-406 TITSKLDNKKIYS
+406 AINSKIDNKKIYS
-419 NLNLTSKKSDIKS
+419 NLNLISKKSDIKS
-432 KDSFIDFNKNTIDTK
+432 KDSFIDFNKNIIDTK
-447 LDVNLNKNI
+447 LDINLNKNI
-456 FSVKLEDDLNN
+456 FSVKLEDDLNK
-467 PKITVDVQDLIKN
+467 PKIIVDVQDLIKN
-480 ILEKKLDKYLK
+480 ILEKKLDKYIN

>member
-1 MEVIYEKISINTT
+1 MKK
-14 RFSSIYFWNILYAFF
+14 FLLILLVLVLFIFGIFYMLFF
-29 TKSGNGIISQ
+29 TKIGNSTISK

-51 LKLKFDTFLINTNE
+51 FKLKFDTFLINTNN

-72 NDNSKI
+72 NDSSKI

-87 FDLKGEFVY
+87 FDLKAEFIY

-103 SIFNNL
+103 SIFNNI
-109 VQKELKGSLQASG
+109 VQKELKGSLEANG
-122 DLITKDG
+122 DLITKNG
-129 LSTIIGTSNV
+129 LSTIIGTSNI

-150 NKSYIKSLDLD
+150 NKTDIKSLDLD
-161 IKNANIDELLTLL
+161 IKNANIDELLALL
-174 NEPLYSFGKLNLK
+174 SEPIYSFGKLNLK
-187 TKLIKNSSDLFNG
+187 TKLIKNSSNFFNG
-200 DFSFDIN
+200 DFLFDIN
-207 DGKINNEIIQKEFNF
+207 DGKINNEIVQKEFNF

-227 ITYNLKSLNKLENTK
+227 ITYNLKSLNKLENTN
-242 VLSDIKLNSNLANL
+242 VLSDIKLISSLANL

-267 KDINSNYFLDILNL
+267 KDISSNYFLDILNL

-333 KLKNANSLKLL
+333 KLKDANSLKLL
-344 YLLNKDE
+344 YILNKDQ

-366 SKIGNINIEVTNGNF
+366 SKIGNINIEVKNGNF

-389 IEDITK
+389 IEDFTK

-401 IFEVG
+401 IFESG
-406 TITSKLDNKKIYS
+406 TINSKIDNKKIYS

-432 KDSFIDFNKNTIDTK
+432 KDSFIDFNKNIIDTK
-447 LDVNLNKNI
+447 LDINLNKNI
-456 FSVKLEDDLNN
+456 FSVKLEDDLNK

-480 ILEKKLDKYLK
+480 ILEKKLDKYIN

>member
-1 MEVIYEKISINTT
+1 MKK
-14 RFSSIYFWNILYAFF
+14 FLLILLVLVLFIFGIFYMLFF
-29 TKSGNGIISQ
+29 TKIGNSTISK

-51 LKLKFDTFLINTNE
+51 FKLKFDTFLINTNE

-72 NDNSKI
+72 NDSSKI

-87 FDLKGEFVY
+87 FDLKAEFIY

-103 SIFNNL
+103 SIFNNI
-109 VQKELKGSLQASG
+109 VQKELKGSLQANG
-122 DLITKDG
+122 DLITKNG
-129 LSTIIGTSNV
+129 LSTIIGTSNI

-150 NKSYIKSLDLD
+150 NKTDIKSLDLD
-161 IKNANIDELLTLL
+161 IKNANIDELLALL
-174 NEPLYSFGKLNLK
+174 SEPIYSFGKLNLK
-187 TKLIKNSSDLFNG
+187 TKLIKNSSNFFNG

-207 DGKINNEIIQKEFNF
+207 DGKINNEIVQKEFNF

-227 ITYNLKSLNKLENTK
+227 ITYNLKSLNKLENTN
-242 VLSDIKLNSNLANL
+242 VLSDIKLISSLANL

-267 KDINSNYFLDILNL
+267 KDISSNYFLDILNL

-333 KLKNANSLKLL
+333 KLKDANSLKLL
-344 YLLNKDE
+344 YLLNKDQ

-366 SKIGNINIEVTNGNF
+366 SKIGNINIEVKNGNF

-389 IEDITK
+389 IEDFTK

-401 IFEVG
+401 IFEYG
-406 TITSKLDNKKIYS
+406 TINSKIDNKKIYS

-432 KDSFIDFNKNTIDTK
+432 KDSFIDFNKNIIDTK
-447 LDVNLNKNI
+447 LDINLNKNI
-456 FSVKLEDDLNN
+456 FSVKLEDDLNK
-467 PKITVDVQDLIKN
+467 PKIIVDVQDLIKN
-480 ILEKKLDKYLK
+480 ILEKKLDKYIN

>member
-1 MEVIYEKISINTT
+1 MKK
-14 RFSSIYFWNILYAFF
+14 FLLILLVLVLFIFGIFYMLFF
-29 TKSGNGIISQ
+29 TKIGNGIISQ

-51 LKLKFDTFLINTNE
+51 FKLKFDTFLINTNN

-72 NDNSKI
+72 NDSSKI

-87 FDLKGEFVY
+87 LDLKGEFVY

-103 SIFNNL
+103 SIFNNI
-109 VQKELKGSLQASG
+109 VQKELKGSLQANG
-122 DLITKDG
+122 DLITKNG
-129 LSTIIGTSNV
+129 LSTIIGTSNI

-150 NKSYIKSLDLD
+150 NKRDIKSLDLD
-161 IKNANIDELLTLL
+161 IKNANIDELLALL
-174 NEPLYSFGKLNLK
+174 SEPIYSFGKLNLNA
-187 TKLIKNSSDLFNG
+187 KLIKNSSNFFNG
-200 DFSFDIN
+200 DFLFDIN
-207 DGKINNEIIQKEFNF
+207 DGKINNEIVQKEFNF

-227 ITYNLKSLNKLENTK
+227 ITYNLKSLNKLENTN
-242 VLSDIKLNSNLANL
+242 VLSDIKLISSLANL

-267 KDINSNYFLDILNL
+267 KDISSNYFLDILNL

-314 SNIAGGVA
+314 SNIADGVA

-333 KLKNANSLKLL
+333 KLKDANSLKLL
-344 YLLNKDE
+344 YILNKE
-351 FFNSNLSLDSNYNIV
+351 QFFNSNISLDSNYNIV
-366 SKIGNINIEVTNGNF
+366 SKIGNINIEVKNGNF
-381 IKNNFIQK
+381 IKNNFIQT
-389 IEDITK
+389 IEDFTK

-401 IFEVG
+401 IFESG
-406 TITSKLDNKKIYS
+406 AINSKIDNKKIYS
-419 NLNLTSKKSDIKS
+419 NLHLTSKKSDIKS
-432 KDSFIDFNKNTIDTK
+432 KDSFIDFNKNIIDTK
-447 LDVNLNKNI
+447 LDINLNKNI
-456 FSVKLEDDLNN
+456 FSVKLEDDLNK
-467 PKITVDVQDLIKN
+467 PKIIVDVQDLIKN
-480 ILEKKLDKYLK
+480 ILEKKLDKYIN

>member
-1 MEVIYEKISINTT
+1 MKKFILIILIFVISI
-14 RFSSIYFWNILYAFF
+14 FGIFYMFFF
-29 TKSGNGIISQ
+29 TKIGNSTISK

-51 LKLKFDTFLINTNE
+51 FKLKFDTFIIDTNN

-72 NDNSKI
+72 NDSSKI

-87 FDLKGEFVY
+87 LDLKGEFIY

-103 SIFNNL
+103 SIFNNI
-109 VQKELKGSLQASG
+109 VQKELKGSLQANG
-122 DLITKDG
+122 DLITKNG
-129 LSTIIGTSNV
+129 LSTIIGTSNI

-150 NKSYIKSLDLD
+150 NKTDIKSLDLD
-161 IKNANIDELLTLL
+161 IKNANIDELLALL
-174 NEPLYSFGKLNLK
+174 SEPIYSFGKLNLNA
-187 TKLIKNSSDLFNG
+187 KLIKNSSNFFNG
-200 DFSFDIN
+200 NFLFDIN
-207 DGKINNEIIQKEFNF
+207 DGKINNEIVQKEFNF

-227 ITYNLKSLNKLENTK
+227 ITYNLKSLNKLENTN
-242 VLSDIKLNSNLANL
+242 VLSDIKLISSLANL

-267 KDINSNYFLDILNL
+267 KDISSNYFLDILNL

-288 NIALNGDLKVV
+288 NIALNGDLKVA

-314 SNIAGGVA
+314 SNIADGVA

-333 KLKNANSLKLL
+333 KLKDANSLKLL
-344 YLLNKDE
+344 YILNKDQ
-351 FFNSNLSLDSNYNIV
+351 FFNSNLSLDSNYNII
-366 SKIGNINIEVTNGNF
+366 SKIGNINIEVKNGNF

-389 IEDITK
+389 IEDFTK

-401 IFEVG
+401 IFESG
-406 TITSKLDNKKIYS
+406 TINSKIDNKKIYS

-432 KDSFIDFNKNTIDTK
+432 KDSFIDFNKNIIDTK

-467 PKITVDVQDLIKN
+467 PKIIVDVQDLIKN
-480 ILEKKLDKYLK
+480 ILEKKLDKYIN

>member
-1 MEVIYEKISINTT
+1 MKKFILIIFIFVISIF
-14 RFSSIYFWNILYAFF
+14 RIFSMLFF
-29 TKSGNGIISQ
+29 TKIGNSTISK

-51 LKLKFDTFLINTNE
+51 FKLKFDTFIIDTNN

-72 NDNSKI
+72 NDSSKV
-78 KIDGKISSL
+78 KIDGKINSL
-87 FDLKGEFVY
+87 FDLKAEFIY

-103 SIFNNL
+103 S
-109 VQKELKGSLQASG
+109 GSLQANG
-122 DLITKDG
+122 DLITKNG
-129 LSTIIGTSNV
+129 LSTIIGTSNI

-150 NKSYIKSLDLD
+150 NKTDIKSLDLD
-161 IKNANIDELLTLL
+161 IKNANIDELLALL
-174 NEPLYSFGKLNLK
+174 SEPIYSIGKLNLNAK
-187 TKLIKNSSDLFNG
+187 HIKNSNNLFNCN
-200 DFSFDIN
+200 FLFDIN
-207 DGKINNEIIQKEFNF
+207 DRKINNKIVQKEFNF

-227 ITYNLKSLNKLENTK
+227 ITYNLKSLNKLENTN
-242 VLSDIKLNSNLANL
+242 VLSDIKLISSLANL

-267 KDINSNYFLDILNL
+267 KDISSNYFLDILNL

-314 SNIAGGVA
+314 SNIADGVA

-333 KLKNANSLKLL
+333 KLKDANSLKLL
-344 YLLNKDE
+344 YILNKDQ
-351 FFNSNLSLDSNYNIV
+351 FFNSNLSLDSNYNII
-366 SKIGNINIEVTNGNF
+366 SKIGNINIEVKNGNF

-389 IEDITK
+389 IEDFTK

-401 IFEVG
+401 IFESG
-406 TITSKLDNKKIYS
+406 AINSKIDNKQIYS
-419 NLNLTSKKSDIKS
+419 NRNLTSKKGDIKS
-432 KDSFIDFNKNTIDTK
+432 KDSFIDFNKNIIDTK
-447 LDVNLNKNI
+447 LDINLNKNI
-456 FSVKLEDDLNN
+456 FSVKLEDDLNK
-467 PKITVDVQDLIKN
+467 PKIIVDVQDLIKN
-480 ILEKKLDKYLK
+480 ILEKKLDKYIN

>member
-1 MEVIYEKISINTT
+1 MKKFILIIFIFVISI
-14 RFSSIYFWNILYAFF
+14 FGIFYMLFF
-29 TKSGNGIISQ
+29 TKIGNSTISK

-51 LKLKFDTFLINTNE
+51 FKLKFDTFLINTNE

-72 NDNSKI
+72 NDSSKI

-87 FDLKGEFVY
+87 FDLKAEFIY

-103 SIFNNL
+103 SIFNNI
-109 VQKELKGSLQASG
+109 VQKELKGSLEANG
-122 DLITKDG
+122 DLITKNG
-129 LSTIIGTSNV
+129 LSTIIGTSNI

-150 NKSYIKSLDLD
+150 NKTDIKSLDLD
-161 IKNANIDELLTLL
+161 IKNANIDELLALL
-174 NEPLYSFGKLNLK
+174 SEPIYSFGKLNLNA
-187 TKLIKNSSDLFNG
+187 KLIKNSSNFFNG
-200 DFSFDIN
+200 DFLFDIN
-207 DGKINNEIIQKEFNF
+207 DGKINNEIVQKEFNF

-227 ITYNLKSLNKLENTK
+227 ITYNLKSLNKLENTN
-242 VLSDIKLNSNLANL
+242 VLSDIKLISSLANL

-267 KDINSNYFLDILNL
+267 KDISSNYFLDILNL

-314 SNIAGGVA
+314 SNIADGVA

-333 KLKNANSLKLL
+333 KLKDANSLKLL
-344 YLLNKDE
+344 YILNKDQ
-351 FFNSNLSLDSNYNIV
+351 FFNSNLSLDSNYNII
-366 SKIGNINIEVTNGNF
+366 SKIGNINIEVKNGNF

-389 IEDITK
+389 IEDFTK

-401 IFEVG
+401 IFESG
-406 TITSKLDNKKIYS
+406 TINSKIDNKKIYS

-432 KDSFIDFNKNTIDTK
+432 KDSFIDFNKNIIDTK
-447 LDVNLNKNI
+447 LDINLNKNI
-456 FSVKLEDDLNN
+456 FSVKLEDDLNK
-467 PKITVDVQDLIKN
+467 PKIIVDVQDLIKN
-480 ILEKKLDKYLK
+480 ILEKKLDKYIN

>member
-1 MEVIYEKISINTT
+1 MKK
-14 RFSSIYFWNILYAFF
+14 FLLILLVLVLFIFGIFYMLFF
-29 TKSGNGIISQ
+29 TKIGNSTISK

-51 LKLKFDTFLINTNE
+51 FKLKFDTFLINTNE

-72 NDNSKI
+72 NDSSKI

-87 FDLKGEFVY
+87 LDLKAEFIY

-103 SIFNNL
+103 SIFNNI
-109 VQKELKGSLQASG
+109 VQKELKGSLEANG
-122 DLITKDG
+122 DLITKNG
-129 LSTIIGTSNV
+129 LSTIIGTSNI

-150 NKSYIKSLDLD
+150 NKTDIKSLDLD
-161 IKNANIDELLTLL
+161 IKNANIDELLALL
-174 NEPLYSFGKLNLK
+174 SEPIYSFGKLNLK
-187 TKLIKNSSDLFNG
+187 TKLIKNSSNFFNG

-207 DGKINNEIIQKEFNF
+207 DGKINNEIVQKEFNF

-227 ITYNLKSLNKLENTK
+227 ITYNLKSLNKLENTN
-242 VLSDIKLNSNLANL
+242 VLSDIKLISSLANL

-267 KDINSNYFLDILNL
+267 KDISSNYFLDILNL

-333 KLKNANSLKLL
+333 KLKDANSLKLL
-344 YLLNKDE
+344 YILNKDQ

-366 SKIGNINIEVTNGNF
+366 SKIGNINIEVKNGNF

-389 IEDITK
+389 IEDFTK

-401 IFEVG
+401 IFESG
-406 TITSKLDNKKIYS
+406 TINSKIDNKKIYS

-432 KDSFIDFNKNTIDTK
+432 KDSFIDFNKNIIDTK
-447 LDVNLNKNI
+447 LDINLNKNI
-456 FSVKLEDDLNN
+456 FSVKLEDDLNK
-467 PKITVDVQDLIKN
+467 PKIIVDVQDLIKN
-480 ILEKKLDKYLK
+480 ILEKKLDKYIN